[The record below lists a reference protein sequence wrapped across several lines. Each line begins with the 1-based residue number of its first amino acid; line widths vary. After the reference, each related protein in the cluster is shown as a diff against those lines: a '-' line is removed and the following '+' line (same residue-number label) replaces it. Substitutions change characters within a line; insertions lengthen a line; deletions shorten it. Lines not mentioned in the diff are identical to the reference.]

1 MGGYAHVTQKSRF
14 VQPVWSKVKSILLAL
29 VKSFT
34 ASSFMGIGSMPLNVR
49 VQSE

>member
-1 MGGYAHVTQKSRF
+1 MGSCAHVTQKSRL
-14 VQPVWSKVKSILLAL
+14 VGPVGSRVKSVLLAR

-34 ASSFMGIGSMPLNVR
+34 ASLFSGIGSMPLNVR